1 MNEEEKNKKKYAYIL
16 TVGCF
21 DRLHGGHVSLL
32 RRMGSMSD
40 RLIVGVHD
48 NASIQEIKN
57 ITDVQPLS
65 VRVRNVQSYAADVF
79 RISDADPTAAIR
91 DYLARHPGVAMPP
104 GGGIFACKY

>member
-1 MNEEEKNKKKYAYIL
+1 
-16 TVGCF
+16 
-21 DRLHGGHVSLL
+21 
-32 RRMGSMSD
+32 MSD

-65 VRVRNVQSYAADVF
+65 VRVRNVQSYAAD
-79 RISDADPTAAIR
+79 PTAAIR